1 MQKSE
6 LSTYGIGYKQSNTA
20 FTDIVGRWAKED
32 IEFVV
37 SRGLFSGTSNTIF
50 SPNTAMTRG
59 NCEADTDGRHN
70 QR

>member
-1 MQKSE
+1 M
-6 LSTYGIGYKQSNTA
+6 
-20 FTDIVGRWAKED
+20 VGHWAKEN

-37 SRGLFSGTSNTIF
+37 SCGLFGGTSNTIF